1 LNSFWATSC
10 RILFSIDGANLN
22 TPAAVGRAES
32 HPLQTGER
40 ERVLQY
46 KVGPQGK
53 GCKLVQMAESHI
65 DKCME
70 IQAACFEPH
79 HCEDRQSYLDRMKL
93 YPEGMVVLMVPTE
106 PTEQEPTVQWEIA
119 GYLLYQPFFKGE
131 IFYDGDTEKLEHAIA
146 TYRSQEGS
154 PASGDATAKA
164 NCLYTHELSISP
176 KFRGKRLTSPLTSYV
191 EEVAKTQGFDWLTL
205 VSLPDPH
212 PFWKKCGYQTHSEID
227 YEGAPCFY
235 MEKRIA
241 RLT

>member
-1 LNSFWATSC
+1 MISSSDTSC
-10 RILFSIDGANLN
+10 RTVFSIDGVTSNH
-22 TPAAVGRAES
+22 PPGGRAES
-32 HPLQTGER
+32 HPLHTGES

-93 YPEGMVVLMVPTE
+93 FPEGMVVLMVPTE
-106 PTEQEPTVQWEIA
+106 PTEQQPTVQWEIA
-119 GYLLYQPFFKGE
+119 GYLLYQPFFRGE
-131 IFYDGDTEKLEHAIA
+131 IFHDGDTEKLEQAIA
-146 TYRSQEGS
+146 TYRSQGGPS
-154 PASGDATAKA
+154 SDDQGVAKA

-176 KFRGKRLTSPLTSYV
+176 KFRGKGLTSPLTSYV
-191 EEVAKTQGFDWLTL
+191 EEVAKSTGFDWLTL
-205 VSLPDPH
+205 VSLPTPH
-212 PFWKKCGYQTHSEID
+212 AFWKKCGYQTHSEID
-227 YEGAPCFY
+227 YEGQAFY

-241 RLT
+241 RYA

>member
-1 LNSFWATSC
+1 MT
-10 RILFSIDGANLN
+10 
-22 TPAAVGRAES
+22 
-32 HPLQTGER
+32 
-40 ERVLQY
+40 
-46 KVGPQGK
+46 
-53 GCKLVQMAESHI
+53 ESHI

-93 YPEGMVVLMVPTE
+93 FPEGMVVLMVPTE
-106 PTEQEPTVQWEIA
+106 PTEHQPVQWEIA

-146 TYRSQEGS
+146 SYRRFDGRPGS
-154 PASGDATAKA
+154 TSTSSDDMSEADDPSERRP

-176 KFRGKRLTSPLTSYV
+176 KFRGKGLTSPLTSYV
-191 EEVAKTQGFDWLTL
+191 EEVAKSTGFDWLTL

-212 PFWKKCGYQTHSEID
+212 PFWKKCGYHTHSEID

-235 MEKRIA
+235 MEKRVA
-241 RLT
+241 RYA